1 MREPLKDK
9 TRLDHIVQ
17 AINKVFSFTEDIAL
31 DDLNVGDMR
40 YYAVVKNIEIIGE
53 AAYMLSAD
61 FKQEHP
67 DTDWISI
74 TAMRHNLVHGYY
86 HVSAEEV
93 WEVVRQDLLPLRGQV
108 LSYLSVEL
116 VSGG

>member
-1 MREPLKDK
+1 MAIDNAIAFMNGKDLDSLKKDPI
-9 TRLDHIVQ
+9 L
-17 AINKVFSFTEDIAL
+17 F
-31 DDLNVGDMR
+31 
-40 YYAVVKNIEIIGE
+40 YAVVKNIEIIGE